1 MEEPTSEMELTNT
14 MEEESTTETKMI
26 NTTEEEPSR
35 LHQQEQSGY
44 GGSKEKKPDTPEQ
57 DLLSH
62 RNAFL
67 AQILEKLRTEHQDRT
82 SEQDISEWSTELLRV
97 RVHRAN
103 QEMVDMKGLGG
114 RKEDVERTYI
124 LLNELEEIII
134 KVTAFINLQEAKRTT
149 GVVRSNQTNPCPLQH
164 VIRPAG
170 GASRRCRFQNCR
182 SDDHFSSGCH
192 NLKPENIPS
201 NIQQLCLD
209 AEVCLR
215 CLRDRSCR
223 YHDETCTGSYRRKSD
238 NRPVKTDCSMC
249 TVMFPGGEVVRV
261 NRRICQ
267 HALNEVKANRAPTPP
282 PQESNRC
289 FSYFSK

>member
-134 KVTAFINLQEAKRTT
+134 KVTAFINLQEAKRT

-215 CLRDRSCR
+215 CLRDRSYR
-223 YHDETCTGSYRRKSD
+223 HHDETCTGSYRRKSD
-238 NRPVKTDCSMC
+238 NKLVKTDCSTC
-249 TVMFPGGEVVRV
+249 TVMVPGGEVTKV
-261 NRRICQ
+261 NQRICQ
-267 HALNEVKANRAPTPP
+267 HAVEG
-282 PQESNRC
+282 PQESKQ
-289 FSYFSK
+289 FTYFAKE